1 VGASLLGRLLAV
13 GVSLIATPVSM
24 GLLYS
29 HATSVTTLDIG
40 SLAVRASIGL
50 VAGAAAAA
58 PLAVVLGRRLRGVE
72 IPWLVAS
79 SLAGLIAAFTIS
91 VGLLANSAARAPFHP
106 GDLPAQPSLVY
117 PLVVGVVGGLVLGAA
132 QAIVLGRYVSGVVWW
147 IAASTVSFVLA
158 DIVIFSVNWQIA
170 GAGTRPTTPTD
181 FYLESIAG
189 AVIGA
194 LIVGLV
200 TGSTL
205 VYLLGESKIDLT
217 EATE

>member
-1 VGASLLGRLLAV
+1 MAASLLGRLLAL

-40 SLAVRASIGL
+40 SLAVRACIGL
-50 VAGAAAAA
+50 VAGAVAAG
-58 PLAVVLGRRLRGVE
+58 PLAVVLGRRLPGVE

-79 SLAGLIAAFTIS
+79 SLAGLIAAFAIS
-91 VGLLANSAARAPFHP
+91 VGFLASSATRATYQP
-106 GDLPAQPSLVY
+106 GALIAQPTLVY
-117 PLVVGVVGGLVLGAA
+117 PLVVGVVGGLVLGLA
-132 QAIVLGRYVSGVVWW
+132 QAIVLRRYVSGVVLW
-147 IAASTVSFVLA
+147 IAASTISFVLA
-158 DIVIFSVNWQIA
+158 EIVIFSVNWQIS

-181 FYLESIAG
+181 LYLESIAG

-205 VYLLGESKIDLT
+205 VHLLGESRLDLT
-217 EATE
+217 EAPE